1 MKRWHISICIILAL
15 FAMLAVIS
23 PNAVWA
29 APNVAGKWHADWMAR
44 YLYIEQ
50 NGSSVTG
57 RCSGANLS
65 GTLQGNT
72 WSGTWVN
79 TESGLANQFEIVFS
93 NDGNIIT
100 GGFWDRGKGYAY
112 TREKNIR
119 GKRVQ

>member
-1 MKRWHISICIILAL
+1 MKEWRRTICIVITLV
-15 FAMLAVIS
+15 AMLSMIS
-23 PNAVWA
+23 QTSA
-29 APNVAGKWHADWMAR
+29 AAPPNVAGKWHADWMAR

-50 NGSSVTG
+50 NGNSVTG

-65 GTLQGNT
+65 GTMSGNT

-93 NDGNIIT
+93 NDGNTIV

-112 TREKNIR
+112 TREKNIK
-119 GKRVQ
+119 GKRTQ